1 MRILKLPAKILYYVS
16 DEFNKICKNVFL
28 CVSIQIAA
36 RISTGKSDMAIAHF
50 WIWPSS
56 DAFSMNSSNLS
67 LYSILESG
75 GRYILPIKKGLPL
88 F

>member
-36 RISTGKSDMAIAHF
+36 RISTGKSDMAIAHC
-50 WIWPSS
+50 WICLFALKTYGKTIKSCWADQLPSI
-56 DAFSMNSSNLS
+56 MVCVC
-67 LYSILESG
+67 ESAG
-75 GRYILPIKKGLPL
+75 GK
-88 F
+88 